1 MLRRA
6 GLYDR
11 LIGHYPTC
19 VLCGVRDTQLDWA
32 LSNVSVLRVLGVNC
46 FCRDS
51 GHARGE
57 ACVCVC
63 AVSERVRGVDLS
75 AGRDLSS
82 TSLSGTLPESIA
94 EMTGL
99 SDM

>member
-6 GLYDR
+6 GLYDSI
-11 LIGHYPTC
+11 IGHYPTC
-19 VLCGVRDTQLDWA
+19 VLRGVHDTQLDWA
-32 LSNVSVLRVLGVNC
+32 LSHVSMLRVLGVSGM
-46 FCRDS
+46 CRDS
-51 GHARGE
+51 VHARGQ
-57 ACVCVC
+57 ARTCVC

-75 AGRDLSS
+75 AGRWLSS